1 MMARSAE
8 ERVAKASFVD
18 TPSVFALEPTF
29 GPAGTRTARL
39 TNHLKGVQR
48 SGVDRD
54 RHNVTIYPSPA
65 GRRGR
70 RP

>member
-18 TPSVFALEPTF
+18 TTSAFALSPHSAL
-29 GPAGTRTARL
+29 PAPGWPRL